1 MPELPE
7 VETVRRGLHDRIIG
21 RRIDSVTL
29 GRLRSVRRYAEPQAL
44 VDELVG
50 VRIERTG
57 RHGKYLLVHMD
68 AGIVLVIHLRMS
80 GQLLHVAP
88 GADLPVALHTH
99 VRFGLSDG
107 AEVRF
112 LDPRTFGELFV
123 TTPDLP
129 ELAHLGPD
137 AFDAVSTPAELAVR
151 MAGRRAPLKSVLL
164 DQRVVAG
171 VGSIYADELCFRA
184 GVRPTRPASGLR
196 PIEVARIHSS
206 MKSVLAEA
214 VAAGGSTLGDGQYVG
229 VDGKAGTYA
238 LDHRVHALGGLP
250 CSVCGTT
257 IRSGIIGQRSA
268 YWCIRCQR

>member
-7 VETVRRGLHDRIIG
+7 VETVRRGLEDRIVG
-21 RRIDSVTL
+21 RRIDRVTL
-29 GRLRSVRRYAEPQAL
+29 GRLRSVRRYAEPQAF

-50 VRIERTG
+50 VRILRLG

-88 GADLPVALHTH
+88 GTVAELAPHTH

-112 LDPRTFGELFV
+112 LDPRTFGEMFV
-123 TTPDLP
+123 TSPDLP

-137 AFDAVSTPAELAVR
+137 ALAAVTTPDELAVR

-196 PIEVARIHSS
+196 PIEIVRVHAA

-229 VDGKAGTYA
+229 VDGEAGTYA
-238 LDHRVHALGGLP
+238 TEHRVHALGGLP
-250 CSVCGTT
+250 CSICGST
-257 IRSGIIGQRSA
+257 IRSGIIGQRSSS
-268 YWCIRCQR
+268 WCIRCQR

>member
-7 VETVRRGLHDRIIG
+7 VETVRRGLNDRIVG

-29 GRLRSVRRYAEPQAL
+29 GRLRSVRRYAEPQAF

-57 RHGKYLLVHMD
+57 RHGKYLLIYMD

-80 GQLLHVAP
+80 GQLLYVAP
-88 GADLPVALHTH
+88 GSDVPLAPHTH

-112 LDPRTFGELFV
+112 LDPRTFGEMFV

-137 AFDAVSTPAELAVR
+137 AFDGVATPAELAGR

-171 VGSIYADELCFRA
+171 VGSIYADEICFRA

-196 PIEVARIHSS
+196 PIEASPGTRNWSTSS
-206 MKSVLAEA
+206 
-214 VAAGGSTLGDGQYVG
+214 GSTSP
-229 VDGKAGTYA
+229 K
-238 LDHRVHALGGLP
+238 
-250 CSVCGTT
+250 
-257 IRSGIIGQRSA
+257 
-268 YWCIRCQR
+268 